1 MLEDEVGFANLMKR
15 RGFPDALQ
23 AGQVVPTGEADT
35 THDEGY
41 LEALQ
46 HLSEMRG
53 KLDGGYDVEVGDI
66 SEAMRLLR
74 NVRKRKM
81 QPPHPDQRTATPLIV
96 DL

>member
-35 THDEGY
+35 THDEGN
-41 LEALQ
+41 LETLR
-46 HLSEMRG
+46 HLSEMRS
-53 KLDGGYDVEVGDI
+53 KIDEGYGVKVVDI
-66 SEAMRLLR
+66 KDAMQLLHK
-74 NVRKRKM
+74 VRERKM
-81 QPPHPDQRTATPLIV
+81 QPSHPDQGTATPLIV